1 MNALAGAFFS
11 VGNLLNVALS
21 VAVIGILGVGM
32 TAVILTGGID
42 LSVGSGVALCGVVA
56 ALAAH
61 AVDARAAAG
70 GAASMLPVMAALGA
84 ALAVGAAAGV
94 FTGVTVAR
102 LRAPAFLVTLA
113 LLSIERG
120 LAFLFSSG
128 QAVSDLPAGFNW
140 LGQGILFGVPV
151 PVWLTAAC
159 FGVGWFVLAR
169 TTWGRWIYA
178 VGGNESAAWLAGID
192 TRAVTLG
199 TYIANGLLVG
209 LAGAVLTARLGAAVP
224 NAGFGYEL
232 DVIAAVVVGGTAL
245 TGGHGS
251 VLGTLAGAVCI
262 GTLDNALNLAN
273 VDPYLQRVVVGV
285 VILLA
290 VLGERLRHRGRT

>member
-1 MNALAGAFFS
+1 VSGFAGAFFS
-11 VGNLLNVALS
+11 LGNLVNVALS
-21 VAVIGILGVGM
+21 IAVIGILGVGM
-32 TAVILTGGID
+32 TAVILIGGID
-42 LSVGSGVALCGVVA
+42 LSVGSGVALAGMA
-56 ALAAH
+56 AAFAAH
-61 AVDARAAAG
+61 AVGGGAMMSAAA
-70 GAASMLPVMAALGA
+70 AIAA
-84 ALAVGAAAGV
+84 ALATGAIGGAV
-94 FTGVTVAR
+94 TGLAVSR

-120 LAFLFSSG
+120 LAFLLSSG

-159 FGVGWFVLAR
+159 FGGGWFVLSR
-169 TTWGRWIYA
+169 TVWGRWVYA
-178 VGGNESAAWLAGID
+178 LGGNEPAAWLAGID
-192 TRAVTLG
+192 TRAVALG
-199 TYIANGLLVG
+199 TYVANGLLVG
-209 LAGAVLTARLGAAVP
+209 LAAVVLTARLGAAVP
-224 NAGFGYEL
+224 NAGVGYEL

-245 TGGHGS
+245 TGGRGN

-262 GTLDNALNLAN
+262 GILDNALNLAN

-290 VLGERLRHRGRT
+290 VLGERLRSRGRV